1 MRVDI
6 RRENRFMSGF
16 EDYLDK
22 LWLTL
27 FGKGVRGLS
36 APDELRRRSLDRR
49 TVRARE
55 LREIA
60 RVQHELQGLVEGRLR
75 MTRDGNLRE
84 AADDELMQGV
94 KLNSVIVSAG
104 FDDPVE
110 SLDTARL
117 LRQADRDGAMR
128 AVRRD
133 LAIRHIAILAEEE
146 CRNLPLEKV
155 SKVQVD
161 PDWLV
166 RWRDGAQDAVS
177 VQLKRYWAR
186 LLAGEVLK
194 PSTYSVRTMEFMRT
208 ISRADL
214 EMINI
219 CARLCFDG
227 FIYRNPGTYFSP
239 ELHQPMFEQMEEL
252 GLLRGVYG
260 RPESWTMTS
269 TTEQGFSTMLACSN
283 KAIFVEGGSAED
295 DFRVPVYR
303 LTRFGREVLS
313 LCRVDADMAYMLAV
327 AGELKKKGFS
337 VRLGDWVG
345 DAGQGLFAERMA
357 V

>member
-1 MRVDI
+1 
-6 RRENRFMSGF
+6 MSGF
-16 EDYLDK
+16 DDYLDK

-36 APDELRRRSLDRR
+36 APDLLRRRNLERR

-55 LREIA
+55 LREIT
-60 RVQHELQGLVEGRLR
+60 RVQHELQGLIEGRFRL
-75 MTRDGNLRE
+75 TRDGALRE

-128 AVRRD
+128 AVRRE

-155 SKVQVD
+155 SRVQVD
-161 PDWLV
+161 PDWMV

-194 PSTYSVRTMEFMRT
+194 PSTYSVRTMEFMRN

-227 FIYRNPGTYFSP
+227 FIYRNPGTYFSVD
-239 ELHQPMFEQMEEL
+239 LHQPLFEQLEEL

-260 RPESWTMTS
+260 RPESWMMSS
-269 TTEQGFSTMLACSN
+269 TTSEGFSTMLACSN

-295 DFRVPVYR
+295 DFRLPVYR

-327 AGELKKKGFS
+327 ANELKKKGFN

-345 DAGQGLFAERMA
+345 DAGQGLCSERMA

>member
-1 MRVDI
+1 
-6 RRENRFMSGF
+6 MSGF
-16 EDYLDK
+16 DDYLDK
-22 LWLTL
+22 LWHTL
-27 FGKGVRGLS
+27 FGKGVKGLVS
-36 APDELRRRSLDRR
+36 PEELRRRGLERR

-60 RVQHELQGLVEGRLR
+60 RVQHELQALIEGRLR
-75 MTRDGNLRE
+75 LGRDGKLQE
-84 AADDELMQGV
+84 AADDEFMEGV

-104 FDDPVE
+104 YDDPVE

-117 LRQADRDGAMR
+117 LRQANQDGAMR
-128 AVRRD
+128 SVRRD

-155 SKVQVD
+155 SRVQVD
-161 PDWLV
+161 PDWVV

-227 FIYRNPGTYFSP
+227 FIYRNPGTYFSAD
-239 ELHQPMFEQMEEL
+239 LHLPMFEQLEEL

-269 TTEQGFSTMLACSN
+269 TTRDGFSTILASAG

-295 DFRVPVYR
+295 DFRLPVYR
-303 LTRFGREVLS
+303 LTRFGREVFS
-313 LCRVDADMAYMLAV
+313 LCQVDADFAYMMAV
-327 AGELKKKGFS
+327 ANELKKKGFS

-345 DAGQGLFAERMA
+345 EAGQGLFAERMA

>member
-1 MRVDI
+1 
-6 RRENRFMSGF
+6 MSGF
-16 EDYLDK
+16 DDYLDK
-22 LWLTL
+22 LWVTL

-36 APDELRRRSLDRR
+36 APNVLRRQNLDRR

-55 LREIA
+55 LREVA
-60 RVQHELQGLVEGRLR
+60 RVQHELQGLVDGRLR
-75 MTRDGNLRE
+75 MSRDGTLRE

-94 KLNSVIVSAG
+94 KLNSVIISAG

-146 CRNLPLEKV
+146 CRNLPMESV
-155 SKVQVD
+155 SQAAVD

-177 VQLKRYWAR
+177 VQLKRYWSR
-186 LLAGEVLK
+186 LLTGEVLK
-194 PSTYSVRTMEFMRT
+194 PSTYSVRTMEFLRT

-227 FIYRNPGTYFSP
+227 FIYRNPGSYFSA
-239 ELHQPMFEQMEEL
+239 ELHLPMFEQMEEL

-260 RPESWTMTS
+260 RPESWLMRS
-269 TTEQGFSTMLACSN
+269 TTTEGFSTMLACAN

-295 DFRVPVYR
+295 DFRLPVYR

-313 LCRVDADMAYMLAV
+313 LCHVDADSAYLLAV
-327 AGELKKKGFS
+327 ANELKKMGFS

-345 DAGQGLFAERMA
+345 EAGQGLFAERMA
-357 V
+357 I

>member
-1 MRVDI
+1 
-6 RRENRFMSGF
+6 MSGF

-36 APDELRRRSLDRR
+36 APEELRRRNLDRR
-49 TVRARE
+49 TIRARE

-60 RVQHELQGLVEGRLR
+60 RVQREMQGLVEGRLR

-146 CRNLPLEKV
+146 CRNLPLEKI

-161 PDWLV
+161 PDWMV
-166 RWRDGAQDAVS
+166 RWRDGAEDAVS

-194 PSTYSVRTMEFMRT
+194 PSTYSVRAMEFMRT

-227 FIYRNPGTYFSP
+227 FIYRNPGAYFSS

-260 RPESWTMTS
+260 RPESWIMTS
-269 TTEQGFSTMLACSN
+269 TTDDGFSTMLACSN

-295 DFRVPVYR
+295 DFRLPVYR

-313 LCRVDADMAYMLAV
+313 LCRVDADLAYMLAV
-327 AGELKKKGFS
+327 AGELKKKGFT

-345 DAGQGLFAERMA
+345 AAGQGLFAERMT